1 MRTLSCNYEAP
12 DGSRGNRR
20 AGGTGIVR
28 TDVSGWLSRRTYRAA
43 GFSAPEL
50 LDSKQ
55 RSGSTV
61 SVVLPALDEE
71 LTVGAIVEVIRQAFI
86 DGIPLVDELVVVDS
100 GSSDR
105 TAAMATAAGA
115 RVVHVDDVLPEH
127 GRVAGKGEALWK
139 SLFLTDGDLLVF
151 LDSDVQGFDPS
162 FVIGLLGP
170 LLTDP
175 TVGYVKGLYD
185 RPLATAEG
193 LVASGGGRVT
203 ELTARPLLGA
213 LWPHLSGF
221 VQPLSGEY
229 AGRRTLLERVPFA
242 SHYGVELGLLIDLAE
257 LAGVNALAQVDLG
270 TRRHRHQTDAA
281 LGRMA
286 GQILQTALARCPSLP
301 VPGDELIQFV
311 RSADAVEPVAW
322 DVGVRE
328 RPPMQCLP
336 EYRAR
341 HGIPASGHAG

>member
-1 MRTLSCNYEAP
+1 MW
-12 DGSRGNRR
+12 
-20 AGGTGIVR
+20 
-28 TDVSGWLSRRTYRAA
+28 TDVSRWLARRTYRACS
-43 GFSAPEL
+43 FSACRL
-50 LDSKQ
+50 LEAKE
-55 RSGSTV
+55 RSGLTV

-71 LTVGAIVEVIRQAFI
+71 RTVGAIVEVIRQSFVEAM
-86 DGIPLVDELVVVDS
+86 PLVDELVVVDS
-100 GSSDR
+100 GSTDR
-105 TAAMATAAGA
+105 TSAVAGAAGA
-115 RVVHVDDVLPEH
+115 RVVHVDDVLPGH
-127 GRVAGKGEALWK
+127 GHVAGKGEALWK
-139 SLFLTDGDLLVF
+139 SLFVTDGDLLVF
-151 LDSDVQGFDPS
+151 LDSDVQGFDPG
-162 FVIGLLGP
+162 FVVGLLGP

-203 ELTARPLLGA
+203 ELMARPLLGA

-229 AGRRTLLERVPFA
+229 AGHRKLLERVPFA

-257 LAGVNALAQVDLG
+257 LAGVEALAQVDLG

-286 GQILQTALARCPSLP
+286 GQILQTALARCPTLP
-301 VPGDELIQFV
+301 VLGDELIQFV
-311 RSADAVEPVAW
+311 RAEDTVEAVAW
-322 DVGVRE
+322 DVGITE
-328 RPPMQCLP
+328 RPPMRCVP

-341 HGIPASGHAG
+341 RGIPASGHAG